1 VAFVGVRHDGH
12 IMAPFSFS
20 VIVVRHWEQNVCK
33 HPRIRGGLV
42 RECIRDAQMV
52 HEASSP
58 SICASKDSFD
68 DDDCAILDFADIE
81 VFA

>member
-1 VAFVGVRHDGH
+1 
-12 IMAPFSFS
+12 M
-20 VIVVRHWEQNVCK
+20 CK

-68 DDDCAILDFADIE
+68 DDDCVILDFADIE